1 MNNNVSMVDGHV
13 DMFSTQ
19 KSGTSDLISRSALI
33 EKCNETIEWLTG
45 IIHRMNDA
53 EGQMLA
59 TREKGAFME
68 ILRELEKAPSV
79 DAVPVVR
86 CKDCVHWAE
95 APREWYGKDCGLCTN
110 CIMDTNKEFYCSYG
124 ERKGEA

>member
-1 MNNNVSMVDGHV
+1 MSDVSMVNGHDDDV
-13 DMFSTQ
+13 VQ
-19 KSGTSDLISRSALI
+19 GDLISRSALI

-68 ILRELEKAPSV
+68 ALRELENAPAV

-86 CKDCVHWAE
+86 CE
-95 APREWYGKDCGLCTN
+95 DCGCYMSESDKYVEHCCLTGLPV
-110 CIMDTNKEFYCSYG
+110 DAGDFCSYG
-124 ERKGEA
+124 KRREDDA